1 MTELLERM
9 KNHRF
14 AHLFN
19 CVKDTQQ
26 TLVMIVLNLKI
37 GKKYTN
43 TTQIGRDMREMVM
56 KQIEATL
63 REGKNDEYQQIV
75 QFLDEFDEGFK
86 NLDNLS
92 LVKGPEAAVKPKPTA
107 PSGSTKITAPPKFTG
122 SKPVT
127 EIKTSKKE
135 PAAKSTGKPVIP
147 QTTPVKAA
155 QPNGGYV
162 Q

>member
-43 TTQIGRDMREMVM
+43 TNQIGRDMREMVM

-63 REGKNDEYQQIV
+63 KEGKNDEYQQIV
-75 QFLDEFDEGFK
+75 HFLDEFDEGFK

-92 LVKGPEAAVKPKPTA
+92 LVKGPDVAPPKTKPNPA
-107 PSGSTKITAPPKFTG
+107 SGSTKVTQPPKFTG

-135 PAAKSTGKPVIP
+135 P
-147 QTTPVKAA
+147 
-155 QPNGGYV
+155 
-162 Q
+162 

>member
-1 MTELLERM
+1 MKTDPPKVGKNVTLEKTTELLDRM

-19 CVKDTQQ
+19 NVKDSQQ
-26 TLVMIVLNLKI
+26 TLVMINLNLKI

-63 REGKNDEYQQIV
+63 KEGKNDEYQQIV

-86 NLDNLS
+86 NLENLS
-92 LVKGPEAAVKPKPTA
+92 LVKGPEVAPSKPKPNPT
-107 PSGSTKITAPPKFTG
+107 PVSTKVTQPVKFNG
-122 SKPVT
+122 NKPVT
-127 EIKTSKKE
+127 ENKATKKE
-135 PAAKSTGKPVIP
+135 P
-147 QTTPVKAA
+147 
-155 QPNGGYV
+155 
-162 Q
+162 